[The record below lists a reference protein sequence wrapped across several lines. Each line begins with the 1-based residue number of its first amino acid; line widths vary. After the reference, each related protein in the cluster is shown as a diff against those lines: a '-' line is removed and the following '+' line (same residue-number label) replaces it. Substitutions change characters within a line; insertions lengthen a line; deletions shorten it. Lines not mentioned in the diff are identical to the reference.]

1 MDAPDEQD
9 SRGGWGRKLGWEF
22 GPFLTLGL
30 QLAIAVVV
38 FFFLGRW
45 VDSKL
50 GTAPWCMLA
59 GLALGIIGGFVQFFR
74 TAIALGEREDKEAE
88 EERKHPEREGE

>member
-1 MDAPDEQD
+1 MDMPDERNSQGKWGGRW
-9 SRGGWGRKLGWEF
+9 SREF

-45 VDSKL
+45 LDSKL
-50 GTAPWCMLA
+50 GTSPWFMLA
-59 GLALGIIGGFVQFFR
+59 GLGLGIVGGFVQFFR
-74 TAIALGEREDKEAE
+74 TALALGEKEDKEAE
-88 EERKHPEREGE
+88 EERKKTTGEGG

>member
-1 MDAPDEQD
+1 MNAPDEQD
-9 SRGGWGRKLGWEF
+9 SRGRWGRKLGWEF

-45 VDSKL
+45 VDGRL

-74 TAIALGEREDKEAE
+74 TAIALGEKEDEEAEDK
-88 EERKHPEREGE
+88 RKHPEREGE